1 MPITRTEAIVV
12 FSFLFLFIFV
22 MVTFIILIL
31 FFIEKR
37 QKKYTEGLVSAK
49 ANYDKELYKAQL
61 EIQEQ
66 TFQEIAREIHDNVGQ
81 ILSLAKLGLGT
92 LDLDRKEETK
102 ESIEEISD
110 ILEKALDDLR
120 HMSRT
125 MNAEVIKKGGLKK
138 SIEMQVGFLQ
148 RGGKF
153 NTHLNV
159 VGEPISLSETKEIII
174 FRILQ
179 EAVNNIIR
187 HSKATDIC
195 ISLFYNKDYL
205 KLQIKDNGKGFSLNE
220 QIAGPNH
227 LSGIYNMQHRAKLI
241 DAEFQLESNTG
252 SGTSIIVITPN

>member
-1 MPITRTEAIVV
+1 MPNSQSAALV
-12 FSFLFLFIFV
+12 FLIFMSIFILV
-22 MVTFIILIL
+22 MISFIIIIL
-31 FFIEKR
+31 FFV
-37 QKKYTEGLVSAK
+37 QKKQQGFSHDLRAAK
-49 ANYDKELYKAQL
+49 ANYEKELYKAHL

-92 LDLDRKEETK
+92 LDLDKKDETK
-102 ESIEEISD
+102 ESITEISD

-125 MNAEVIKKGGLKK
+125 LNAEIIKKGGLKK

-153 NTHLNV
+153 NIHFNV
-159 VGEPISLSETKEIII
+159 VGDFISIDETKEIIL

-187 HSKATDIC
+187 HSAANDIN
-195 ISLFYNKDYL
+195 ITLSYTREFL
-205 KLQIKDNGKGFSLNE
+205 KLQIADNGKGFNLQDQISGSASLN
-220 QIAGPNH
+220 
-227 LSGIYNMQHRAKLI
+227 GIYNMQHRAKLI
-241 DAEFQLESNTG
+241 EAEFEID
-252 SGTSIIVITPN
+252 SIIGNGTKITITTPY